1 MLPITEDIYNT
12 TVEFPIEEKIQLID
26 KLLIDISS
34 NNPTID
40 RAWIDESNRR
50 LEAYRNGDVKP
61 ISSEEVFSKIN
72 KKYSEIDL

>member
-34 NNPTID
+34 TNSTID

-50 LEAYRNGDVKP
+50 LEAYRNGNVKL
-61 ISSEEVFSKIN
+61 ISNEDVFSKIN
-72 KKYSEIDL
+72 KKYNQEM